1 VTDPAPT
8 LTNEPA
14 DVRDYIP
21 LTPERMT
28 VNSRAS
34 AARARS
40 YRMSNALNRAQK
52 LWVAQAQPFPF
63 SGLAAP
69 EAWPHPVTTAALL
82 HDLDA
87 AAGRHL
93 RLSPAQR
100 CALVLWIAHTWIVEW
115 SASSPRLALTSVA
128 GAAGKSTALRLLA
141 ALTPRPLSLVPTSAQ
156 SLVGLIDE
164 VHPTLLLDDAQT
176 WLAGNR
182 GLRHLMAA
190 GHAREAVCLN
200 AAQDAFARPT
210 FSCFTPC
217 AFATTA
223 PVPAE
228 IAKRCLTIALEP
240 VLAHERPEPLPLEP
254 SPFADLRAKAVRWAN
269 DEGRAAA
276 AVEPQ
281 VPHGLAGS
289 HVQNWRPLLAIA
301 ETAGSVWIRQAHA
314 AAVSLC
320 DAGTDDDPGVALL
333 ADLRA
338 AFGTQDRLT
347 SDHIVKTLRAEA
359 ERPWRHMA
367 LDARVLA
374 QRLKPFGIRPRV
386 VRTGSDDFARGYLAA
401 DFAEAFARYLP
412 APDADGACVH
422 A

>member
-1 VTDPAPT
+1 MTDQAPT

-14 DVRDYIP
+14 DERDYKP

-40 YRMSNALNRAQK
+40 HRMSNALNRAQK
-52 LWVAQAQPFPF
+52 LWVARAQPFPF
-63 SGLAAP
+63 SGLADP
-69 EAWPHPVTTAALL
+69 EAWPHPVTTSELL
-82 HDLDA
+82 HDLDVVV
-87 AAGRHL
+87 GRHL
-93 RLSPAQR
+93 RLTAAQR
-100 CALVLWIAHTWIVEW
+100 FAVVLWIAHTWIVEW
-115 SASSPRLALTSVA
+115 SASSPRLALTSVPV
-128 GAAGKSTALRLLA
+128 AAGKSTALRLLA

-182 GLRHLMAA
+182 GLRRLIAA
-190 GHAREAVCLN
+190 GHARDAVYLN
-200 AAQDAFARPT
+200 AAQNAFARPT

-217 AFATTA
+217 AFATNA

-240 VLAHERPEPLPLEP
+240 VLAHERPEPLPREP
-254 SPFADLRAKAVRWAN
+254 SPLENLRAKAVRWAQE
-269 DEGRAAA
+269 EGRAAA

-281 VPHGLAGS
+281 LPLSLGGS
-289 HVQNWRPLLAIA
+289 QVQNWRPLLAIA
-301 ETAGSVWIRQAHA
+301 EKADAVWIRQARA
-314 AAVSLC
+314 AAVTLF
-320 DAGTDDDPGVALL
+320 DAGAEADLGVALL
-333 ADLRA
+333 TDLHS

-347 SDHIVKTLRAEA
+347 SDHIVKTLLTDE

-374 QRLKPFGIRPRV
+374 QRLRPFGIRPRV
-386 VRTGSDDFARGYLAA
+386 VRTSSDASARGYLAA
-401 DFAEAFARYLP
+401 DFSEAFARYLP
-412 APDADGACVH
+412 APEADACVH